1 MIHGKRIVIS
11 LGVVIYMVVASF
23 VALLSRGLMGLR
35 VERPVEV
42 VAWKRNRREYACPL
56 KCGLDT

>member
-1 MIHGKRIVIS
+1 
-11 LGVVIYMVVASF
+11 MVVASF
-23 VALLSRGLMGLR
+23 VVLLPHGLMGLR

-42 VAWKRNRREYACPL
+42 VAWITNRREYACLL